1 MNVVPEYVTG
11 VSHPMIRE
19 MYLKKEFVNGSLQGG
34 QDILVIEMFAEAGAD
49 EKEHESF
56 DSHLIDVLA
65 DLEDLKAQAESK
77 MGHHFDRVDIRTH

>member
-1 MNVVPEYVTG
+1 MKFFFT
-11 VSHPMIRE
+11 
-19 MYLKKEFVNGSLQGG
+19 
-34 QDILVIEMFAEAGAD
+34 ILLFSPLFLFSQIEQNNNH

-77 MGHHFDRVDIRTH
+77 IGHHCVEIIRGNHVRIQSKNIKSS